1 MPSKSKASGKPKAKG
16 TPKVKPADKKKAAKG
31 YKAADVDDGS
41 VAEAA
46 LVAKNPRRQLERRE
60 TDEQFERI
68 KDRKLSF
75 VPIEVFSTKVDTDGI
90 SAKDCI
96 MAEVRRNKITK
107 SRLSTKFWVGFW
119 EKYDFGDVLADT
131 LPCPPEAD
139 VVDSEL
145 LEAIGVARQDNPIER
160 NPDELVRYL
169 RNCKGMNERSY
180 FGVLTTMQEG
190 PTLGH
195 KHAVRIQ
202 VAVLELI
209 GRTRSVAS

>member
-1 MPSKSKASGKPKAKG
+1 MPPRAKSAGKAKAKG
-16 TPKVKPADKKKAAKG
+16 TPKLKPAEKKKAAKG
-31 YKAADVDDGS
+31 FKAADAEDGS
-41 VAEAA
+41 VVEAS
-46 LVAKNPRRQLERRE
+46 LCAKGPRRQLERRE

-96 MAEVRRNKITK
+96 KAEIRANKITK
-107 SRLSTKFWVGFW
+107 SRLSTKFWIGFW

-131 LPCPPEAD
+131 LPCPPEDEA
-139 VVDSEL
+139 VDSEL
-145 LEAIGVARQDNPIER
+145 LEAIGCARAENPVER
-160 NPDELVRYL
+160 SPDELVRYL

-209 GRTRSVAS
+209 GRTRSVVS

>member
-1 MPSKSKASGKPKAKG
+1 MPSKSKTAGKAKAKG
-16 TPKVKPADKKKAAKG
+16 TPKAKPTEKKKAAKG
-31 YKAADVDDGS
+31 FKAADFADGC
-41 VAEAA
+41 VAEAS
-46 LVAKNPRRQLERRE
+46 LSSKEPRRQLERRE
-60 TDEQFERI
+60 TDDQFERI
-68 KDRKLSF
+68 RDRKLSF
-75 VPIEVFSTKVDTDGI
+75 VPLEVFSTKVDCNGI

-96 MAEVRRNKITK
+96 KAEIRANKVTK
-107 SRLSTKFWVGFW
+107 SRLSTKFWIGFW

-131 LPCPPEAD
+131 LPCPPESD

-145 LEAIGVARQDNPIER
+145 LEAIGAARAENPVER
-160 NPDELVRYL
+160 SPDELIRYL

-180 FGVLTTMQEG
+180 FGVFTTMQEG